1 MKITAELCVAI
12 YDFLEKEFNERL
24 DYLEEISKKL
34 NINTDELIKQVKEIV
49 SNDLYSQRKDKDL
62 TLSVESIKIL
72 LSTFL
77 DNYKICKELEYHFF
91 LSKIG
96 NDDLSKIKT
105 ISLKDYYISCASD
118 MLRFYKKDE
127 CKEIN
132 TFYIYW
138 NKGKYINLYN
148 MKIDFPEEENY
159 INDIL
164 EIYNNIIIVL
174 FINYIFL
181 FKIEN
186 NNFNMIFS
194 RSERFKLIKCAK
206 YDSTKILVG
215 SEGNLLIF
223 EKMHN
228 FSLQKIAKYDFRE
241 NIRKS
246 YYFFN
251 NMIVVDNN
259 LSIRIFSIDKKFK
272 LTNIK
277 KEFIINKNKLY
288 KICYIKKY
296 NMFILLE
303 NYLTGKKIILT
314 DFDKIYDE
322 KKLSIDA
329 NFIQEFSENDD
340 FWILMLK
347 EFCKYKVENNKLKLI
362 FNFKIKKIDRFQEHF
377 HILQI
382 SDKLYFITGMNGFII
397 YESEQND
404 EQNVNNDNN

>member
-1 MKITAELCVAI
+1 MEITAELCVAI

-118 MLRFYKKDE
+118 MLRLYKKDE